1 LNTNFDK
8 IDNLKNQNTMTEKK
22 ETQCTIP
29 VVMGSATRMP
39 ESFSEYN
46 GDELMSNF
54 GREIDKET
62 EQAIKGK
69 ELFSRYAG
77 WNFNGLVWWQD
88 NKWLCEVWC
97 YGSWRETFACDTT
110 EEIME
115 EVSDE
120 YGYE

>member
-1 LNTNFDK
+1 MTDK
-8 IDNLKNQNTMTEKK
+8 KK
-22 ETQCTIP
+22 EQCTIP

-39 ESFSEYN
+39 ESFSEYE
-46 GDELMSNF
+46 GKQLMSNF
-54 GREIDKET
+54 DRVIDKET
-62 EQAIKGK
+62 EQAIKCN

-97 YGSWRETFACDTT
+97 YGSWRETFVCDTT

-115 EVSDE
+115 NVSDG